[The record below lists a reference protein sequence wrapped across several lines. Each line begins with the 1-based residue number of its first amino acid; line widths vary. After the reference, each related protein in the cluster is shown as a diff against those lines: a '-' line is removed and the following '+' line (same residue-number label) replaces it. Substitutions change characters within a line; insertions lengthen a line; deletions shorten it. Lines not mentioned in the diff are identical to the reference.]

1 MAYSRAFSGWRYRYK
16 YGSRSSRRWRSGNRR
31 RATGNAIAARHQRDA
46 ATVTINRIG
55 TFTVNVPINSASGS
69 TSYSL
74 WNELRNSE
82 FYSNYAPM
90 YDQVKMDKVR
100 LKITGFRAGSA
111 QTDNISP
118 SVVLAFDRNGLDPTQ
133 TVTAN
138 LISTYSS
145 AQLKQW
151 SNGNSFTMYQ
161 TIYPSTI
168 MEKGQYIPTGSLAD
182 PTTVPASS
190 NPCSPV
196 TDPTLPF
203 KPITLIGV
211 DLGAAA
217 AAAQTFAFNVEF
229 EYTVTFR
236 GMRKPSL
243 SSSSVLVPLEVEIDS
258 NDTYIYEPQDYD
270 ADGFSSV
277 TITTNVPSSST
288 DIKLDRVTFYQSSGS
303 STYDIVGPS
312 ILFSSL
318 ILTTAI
324 TRPTIP
330 AGGFL
335 LRVFQTSA
343 IFGGT
348 VYQLDLY
355 RYRSGGN
362 DVTVTIP
369 ANYYYAV
376 FAPDDILP
384 TVYATLAS
392 GSDSINLLG
401 TFPRTADFSAMQL
414 VQADDLSFVN

>member
-1 MAYSRAFSGWRYRYK
+1 MTISRIASIPLVIAQGTN
-16 YGSRSSRRWRSGNRR
+16 SQ
-31 RATGNAIAARHQRDA
+31 ATAI
-46 ATVTINRIG
+46 N
-55 TFTVNVPINSASGS
+55 
-69 TSYSL
+69 L
-74 WNELRNSE
+74 WNQLRLSTYYN
-82 FYSNYAPM
+82 NYAPM
-90 YDQVKMDKVR
+90 YDQMKIDKVR
-100 LKITGFRAGSA
+100 LKITGNQSGSVTA
-111 QTDNISP
+111 NLAP
-118 SVVLAFDRNGLDPTQ
+118 AVVLAFDRNGLNEGQ
-133 TVTAN
+133 QVSVSA
-138 LISTYSS
+138 ISTYSS

-151 SNGNSFTMYQ
+151 STGNAFAMYQ

-168 MEKGQYIPTGSLAD
+168 MEKGQYIPTASLESPSD
-182 PTTVPASS
+182 NTESS
-190 NPCSPV
+190 NPCVNTS
-196 TDPTLPF
+196 DSTLPF

-211 DLGAAA
+211 DLGLAATGG
-217 AAAQTFAFNVEF
+217 AQTFAFTVEYEF
-229 EYTVTFR
+229 TVTFR

-258 NDTYIYEPQDYD
+258 NDTYIYDPQDYD

-303 STYDIVGPS
+303 SVYDIVGPS

-318 ILTTAI
+318 TLTTAI

-401 TFPRTADFSAMQL
+401 TFPRTADSSATQL